1 MSGDISVARWRA
13 DMRFPLGVC
22 VFVSFAVI
30 TIPLLAQSPN
40 GNINGLVSDP
50 SSAAVVGAEV
60 VAVNDVT
67 RVQYT
72 AKTNSEGIYVLAN
85 LPPGPYRVQ
94 VSKIGFKTLIKPDI
108 VINVQDSLS
117 INFTLLV
124 GAFHE
129 VVTVQGGAPLVNT
142 ENATVS
148 TVVDRQFAENLP
160 MNGRS
165 FQTLIELTPG
175 VVLTTSTN
183 NDAGQFSV
191 NGQRASSNYWMVDG
205 VSANIGAST
214 VFPPGNGAAGAL
226 GSFSVLGGTN
236 SLVSIDALQEFRI
249 QTSTFAPEFG
259 RTPGGQVSIVT
270 RSGTNQFHGTAF
282 DYLRNDLLDANDW
295 FADNVRLKKPEE
307 RQNDFGGTWGGPLR
321 RDRTFFF
328 FSYEGL
334 RLRLPQTL
342 VTTVPDVAARRQA
355 TAMLKPILNAYPMA
369 NGADDLSTGIADF
382 NATYSNAASLDA
394 YSLRIDHRLTGNV
407 SLFGRY
413 DYSPSQLLQRGAG
426 GTAASVLSLSRIK
439 TETATIGLSWPI
451 SATKADDLR
460 INYSRTN
467 GDGSSYLDGFG
478 GAQPMSS
485 LPLPSPFTSGNA
497 NFFPQISSLMN
508 GELSA
513 GKQAQNLQR
522 QINIVNNLIVQTGS
536 HGLKFGFDFRRLS
549 PGYAPALYS
558 QFVDFPN
565 VQSAV
570 AGSVDFSE
578 VQSFRNATLLF
589 HNLGAYA
596 QDTWRIFSRLTATYG
611 LRWDVDFAPSS
622 SNGPNIAAVEN
633 YGNLSALTLA
643 PAGTRP
649 FRTTY
654 GNLAPRVGLAYEILQ
669 KSNWQTVLRGGF
681 GVFFDLATQEVGNSI
696 SSAYPFGAAT
706 STGPGVF
713 PLSPASA
720 TPPSITPPTS
730 GSGGLYALDPHLQL
744 PYTLE
749 WNFSVEQALGTQQTV
764 SASYIGSN
772 GRRLIQTAFVF
783 SPNPNL
789 AYASLVGNTAASD
802 YHALQ
807 IQLRRRLARGLQVLA
822 SYTWSHSIDDASAG
836 SYGNPSN
843 TLVPTL
849 DPKVNRGNS
858 DFDIRNSLSGAV
870 TYDFPPIGAGKL
882 TKVLISGWSVN
893 GIVQVHSAPPVDV
906 FDGNLFSLFGGYSNV
921 RPDVVVGQP
930 FYLYGRYP
938 GGRALNSAAFTA
950 PPTDA
955 AGNPIREGDLG
966 RNSLRGFPFTQW
978 DFATHRDFPLV
989 KTLKL
994 QFRVELFNL
1003 LNHPN
1008 FGPPAAYWGV
1018 GGFGVTHQMLGQ
1030 SLGRANVGGGGLSP
1044 LYQIGGPRSIQF
1056 ALKLLF

>member
-1 MSGDISVARWRA
+1 
-13 DMRFPLGVC
+13 MRFPRFVPFVVC
-22 VFVSFAVI
+22 LALNALSLF
-30 TIPLLAQSPN
+30 AQSPN

-50 SSAAVVGAEV
+50 SSAAVAGAEI

-67 RVQYT
+67 GVQYT
-72 AKTNSEGIYVLAN
+72 TKSNSEGIYVLPN

-108 VINVQDSLS
+108 VLNVQDSLS

-129 VVTVQGGAPLVNT
+129 IVTVQGGASMVNT
-142 ENATVS
+142 ESAAVS
-148 TVVDRQFAENLP
+148 TVVDEQFAANLP

-214 VFPPGNGAAGAL
+214 TFPPGNGAAGAL

-236 SLVSIDALQEFRI
+236 SLVSVDALQEFRI

-259 RTPGGQVSIVT
+259 RTPGGQISIVT

-295 FADNVRLKKPEE
+295 FADNAGLKKPEE
-307 RQNDFGGTWGGPLR
+307 RQNDFGGTWSGPLR

-342 VTTVPDVAARRQA
+342 LTTVPDLSARQQAPAA
-355 TAMLKPILNAYPMA
+355 LEPILNAFPMP
-369 NGADDLSTGIADF
+369 NGADNPSSSAADF
-382 NATYSNAASLDA
+382 NATYSNAATLDA
-394 YSLRIDHRLTGNV
+394 YSLRLDHRLTDNL

-413 DYSPSQLLQRGAG
+413 DYSPSQLVQRGAG
-426 GTAASVLSLSRIK
+426 GTAASVLSLSRIN
-439 TETATIGLSWPI
+439 TQTATVGLAWLI
-451 SATKADDLR
+451 SSTKADDLR
-460 INYSRTN
+460 FNYSRTN
-467 GDGSSYLDGFG
+467 GMSSSYIDDFG
-478 GAQPMSS
+478 GADPMSA
-485 LPLPSPFTSGNA
+485 LPLPSPFTRQDA
-497 NFFPQISSLMN
+497 NFFPQISSLVN
-508 GELSA
+508 GELSV
-513 GKQAQNLQR
+513 GNQTQNLQR
-522 QINIVNNLIVQTGS
+522 QINIVNNLTLQMGS
-536 HGLKFGFDFRRLS
+536 HGLKVGFDFRRLS
-549 PGYAPALYS
+549 PVYIPALYS
-558 QFVDFPN
+558 QFVDFPT
-565 VQSAV
+565 VQSAL
-570 AGSVDFSE
+570 ASTVDFSE

-589 HNLGAYA
+589 HNLGAYV
-596 QDTWRIFSRLTATYG
+596 QDTWRIVNRLTATYG

-633 YGNLSALTLA
+633 YGNLSQLNLA
-643 PAGTRP
+643 PTGTPP
-649 FRTTY
+649 FKTTY
-654 GNLAPRVGLAYEILQ
+654 GNVAPRLGLAYQIFQ
-669 KSNWQTVLRGGF
+669 SKNWQTVLRGGF

-696 SSAYPFGAAT
+696 SSAYPFGAAQ
-706 STGPGVF
+706 SAGPGVY
-713 PLSPASA
+713 PLSSANAAS
-720 TPPSITPPTS
+720 PPITPPTG

-744 PYTLE
+744 PYTLQ
-749 WNFSVEQALGTQQTV
+749 WNVSLEQALGTQQTL
-764 SASYIGSN
+764 SASYLGSN
-772 GRRLIQTAFVF
+772 GKRLIQTAFIF

-789 AYASLVGNTAASD
+789 AYVSLVGNTAESD
-802 YHALQ
+802 YDALQ
-807 IQLRRRLARGLQVLA
+807 IQLRRRLSHNLQVLA

-843 TLVPTL
+843 TLVPSL
-849 DPKVNRGNS
+849 DPRVNRGNS
-858 DFDIRNSLSGAV
+858 DFDVRQALSAAV
-870 TYDFPPIGAGKL
+870 TYDFPSVGTGNLKKIFL
-882 TKVLISGWSVN
+882 QGWSVN

-906 FDGNLFSLFGGYSNV
+906 FDGSLFSLFGGYSNV

-930 FYLYGRYP
+930 LYLYGSYP
-938 GGRALNSAAFTA
+938 GGKALNPAAFTA

-955 AGNPIREGDLG
+955 EGNPTREGDLG
-966 RNSLRGFPFTQW
+966 RNSLRGFPLTQW
-978 DFATHRDFPLV
+978 DFATHRDFLLE
-989 KTLKL
+989 KNLKL
-994 QFRVELFNL
+994 QFRAEMFNFV
-1003 LNHPN
+1003 NHPN

-1018 GGFGVTHQMLGQ
+1018 GGFGLSHQMLGQ
-1030 SLGRANVGGGGLSP
+1030 SLGGANVGGGGLSP
-1044 LYQIGGPRSIQF
+1044 LYQLGGPRSIQF
-1056 ALKLLF
+1056 ALKLMF